1 MKIADIQHYIIHP
14 TKAAETSYHNYAKG
28 KNVNKGSTKDILIKT
43 EKTKLRRLSASQKYW
58 NKVLKF

>member
-28 KNVNKGSTKDILIKT
+28 KNLCFVKIETDEARNK
-43 EKTKLRRLSASQKYW
+43 
-58 NKVLKF
+58 KFSLCCL